1 MPLTETGAKQH
12 DIHQRSRVSPA
23 QYEPLM
29 SEYLLRG
36 KRLEQWHLNWI
47 DWDGVVL
54 SASARL
60 QNFSVSPTDGSRFHL
75 SIYSAREMEA
85 QLAIVGLHLRL
96 GLERKTAEVWLIK
109 CTEECVAPITN
120 PDDVRFEMQFQLR
133 RSKSGKILSRRTSL
147 ISDAGGG
154 CIRLDVL
161 SLMPWHHGVG
171 EDSVALLDE

>member
-1 MPLTETGAKQH
+1 MPLTEAGATQH
-12 DIHQRSRVSPA
+12 GIQQRARVAPA

-29 SEYLLRG
+29 SEYLRCG

-47 DWDGVVL
+47 DWDGEVL

-60 QNFSVSPTDGSRFHL
+60 QDFAVSPTDSSRFHL
-75 SIYSAREMEA
+75 SIYSAREMEG

-133 RSKSGKILSRRTSL
+133 RSKSGKIVSRRMSL

-154 CIRLDVL
+154 CIRLDAL
-161 SLMPWHHGVG
+161 SLMPWHQGLG
-171 EDSVALLDE
+171 EASVAMLDT